1 MRKVILRD
9 HYRVPPFN
17 EYARDLRI
25 LNKVLWLYQRDVLSR
40 HCDSEIVLDDEDEL
54 KALHG
59 NEELLV
65 YRDSLFFNSLL
76 LDEFV
81 RRARA
86 SGKPA
91 QVAFSKDD
99 KAITNHSLNLQ
110 DSIVLV
116 GENYRGELYYY
127 PQGYV
132 PAEQLQPLVID
143 TDPLELGYYHVP
155 DYLVPSGSFVYQVP
169 LKAFIPIENWIHVL
183 LANALFGAM
192 GWARRLLKDSNKLS
206 VKLKILLKAVI
217 ERKRLLSSSALVKV
231 GRGCTIDPTAI
242 IQGPTIIG
250 NNVKIEAGVL
260 IVSSIIGNNVN
271 IMQGAQMV
279 VSVVSDGCYI
289 PFRAALYGTSMMEN
303 SMVAQNT
310 ILQGSVIGR
319 NTFIGGGSVFTDYNL
334 MGNPIRTMH
343 RGMLQDVGMAA
354 CGGAVGHDCRI
365 GAGFVVYPGRTIES
379 GCVLP
384 YEGDH
389 AVIDRDIHYHDVEH
403 HTTDRYARHVV
414 LEEDPASGWLWLPHK
429 PSTVLQGPSL
439 TPPVTNIEDLIT
451 TADGLENGR
460 DVGEPISAG
469 AAYDNVPHYDAS
481 REAGEPI
488 SISPAQTGDYSL
500 PIKGRSLS
508 GQHYIVTGP
517 LTEAALD
524 GDSSNR
530 SNNEA
535 NGNGQHQSN
544 GVSQP
549 KDNADPSASY
559 APGDALMNG
568 AVQTNQEARSR

>member
-9 HYRVPPFN
+9 HHRVPPFN

-40 HCDSEIVLDDEDEL
+40 HCDTEVVLDDEDDL
-54 KALHG
+54 KSLRS

-76 LDEFV
+76 VDEFV

-86 SGKPA
+86 SGQA
-91 QVAFSKDD
+91 CQVAFSKDD
-99 KAITNHSLNLQ
+99 KAIATHSIHLQ
-110 DSIVLV
+110 DGIQLI
-116 GENYRGELYYY
+116 GDQFRGELWYY
-127 PQGYV
+127 PHGYV
-132 PAEQLQPLVID
+132 PDEQVQGLEID
-143 TDPLELGYYHVP
+143 TDPMELGYYHVP

-169 LKAFIPIENWIHVL
+169 LKAFIPIENWVHVM
-183 LANALFGAM
+183 LANALFGAL

-206 VKLKILLKAVI
+206 VKLKILLKAII
-217 ERKRLLSSSALVKV
+217 ERKRLLSSSALVRV

-279 VSVVSDGCYI
+279 LSVVSDGCYI

-303 SMVAQNT
+303 SMVSQNT
-310 ILQGSVIGR
+310 ILQGSVVGR
-319 NTFIGGGSVFTDYNL
+319 NTFIGGGSTFTDYNL

-354 CGGAVGHDCRI
+354 CGCAVGHDCRI

-379 GCVLP
+379 GTILP
-384 YEGDH
+384 YEGDR
-389 AVIDRDIHYHDVEH
+389 AVIDHDIHYQDVPH

-414 LEEDPASGWLWLPHK
+414 MEEDPASGWLWLPHR
-429 PSTVLQGPSL
+429 PGEVLHNASYA
-439 TPPVTNIEDLIT
+439 PPVTNIKDLSEVAEWEDDAAI
-451 TADGLENGR
+451 
-460 DVGEPISAG
+460 GEPISEG
-469 AAYDNVPHYDAS
+469 ADYRHVPQHDLSS
-481 REAGEPI
+481 RAGEPI
-488 SISPAQTGDYSL
+488 SRL
-500 PIKGRSLS
+500 PEEIPEYVGPLANRTMS
-508 GQHYIVTGP
+508 GQHYVVGS
-517 LTEAALD
+517 D
-524 GDSSNR
+524 QR
-530 SNNEA
+530 
-535 NGNGQHQSN
+535 NGSN
-544 GVSQP
+544 GTNGATNYP
-549 KDNADPSASY
+549 APDHNGYTDPSA
-559 APGDALMNG
+559 AE
-568 AVQTNQEARSR
+568 TNEGVMSR